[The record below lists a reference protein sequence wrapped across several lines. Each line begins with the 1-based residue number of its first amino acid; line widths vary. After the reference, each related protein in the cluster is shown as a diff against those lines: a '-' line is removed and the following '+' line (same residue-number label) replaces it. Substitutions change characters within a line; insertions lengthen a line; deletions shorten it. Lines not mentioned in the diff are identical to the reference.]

1 MDQPVAY
8 ILSFTSVSFILNLTM
23 FITNKS
29 IRSYTAYPHSMLR
42 THRGSSGLAEAIP
55 ITARQSARIKIESP
69 SVLAAAK
76 KATIEL
82 AEDTSTDVE
91 SSTRSS
97 GPDIANASISTHT
110 LTSELAVES
119 PTKSKL

>member
-1 MDQPVAY
+1 
-8 ILSFTSVSFILNLTM
+8 
-23 FITNKS
+23 
-29 IRSYTAYPHSMLR
+29 MLR

-55 ITARQSARIKIESP
+55 ITARQDARIKIESP

-76 KATIEL
+76 KIATDL
-82 AEDTSTDVE
+82 TEDASTDVD

-97 GPDIANASISTHT
+97 GPDVATASISTHT
-110 LTSELAVES
+110 VPSELAVES